1 MSKPFYNNFKLGVL
15 GGGQLGKMLIQE
27 AVNLNICAYILD
39 TDANAPCKDL
49 CTEFFHGSLKDFDT
63 VYNFGKQVDLLTI
76 EIEHVN
82 VEAMEKLQAEGLPV
96 YPQPEILRIVQDKG
110 LQKQFYRLNKIPT
123 APFHLINNQ
132 EEIKQYA
139 AEFPFFQKLR
149 KEGYDG
155 RGVTR
160 LTDANDLDKA
170 FDVPSVLE
178 KLVDF
183 EKEISVIVSRN
194 AKGEVAAF
202 PTVELVFNPEANLVE
217 HLFTPANI
225 STETEKQ
232 AKEIAVLVIESLKM
246 VGLLAVEM
254 FLTKTGE
261 ILVNEIAPR
270 PHNSGH
276 QTIEGN
282 FTSQYMQHLRAIL
295 NLPAGNTDIKTPAV
309 MVNLLGEPGFTGDA
323 VYEGLEEVL
332 GIDGVNIHL
341 YGKTTTKP
349 FRKMGHVT
357 IVDKDLQSAM
367 KKAEEVK
374 KMLKVKS
381 SLSPTLSKGEG
392 KKK

>member
-27 AVNLNICAYILD
+27 AVNLNISTYILD
-39 TDANAPCKDL
+39 PDANAPCKDL
-49 CTEFFHGSLKDFDT
+49 CTKFFYGSLKDFDT

-82 VEAMEKLQAEGLPV
+82 VEAMEKLQTEGISV
-96 YPQPEILRIVQDKG
+96 FPQPEILRMLQDKG

-123 APFHLINNQ
+123 APFHLINSKD
-132 EEIKQYA
+132 EIKQFA

-155 RGVTR
+155 RGVVR
-160 LTDANDLDKA
+160 LTDANNLEKA

-202 PTVELVFNPEANLVE
+202 PTVELVFNPEVNLVE
-217 HLFTPANI
+217 HLFSPANI
-225 STETEKQ
+225 STEIEKQ
-232 AKEIAVLVIESLKM
+232 AKEIAIHVIESLKM

-295 NLPAGNTDIKTPAV
+295 NLPAGNTDIKTPSV

-332 GIDGVNIHL
+332 AIDGVNIHL
-341 YGKTTTKP
+341 YGKTSTKP

-357 IVDKDLQSAM
+357 IIDNDLKSAM
-367 KKAEEVK
+367 KKAEIVK
-374 KMLKVKS
+374 KTLKVKS
-381 SLSPTLSKGEG
+381 A
-392 KKK
+392 

>member
-27 AVNLNICAYILD
+27 AVNLNIDTYIVD
-39 TDANAPCKDL
+39 PDANAPCKDI
-49 CTEFFHGSLKDFDT
+49 CTKFFHGSLKDFDT

-82 VEAMEKLQAEGLPV
+82 VEAMEKLQAEGLQV
-96 YPQPEILRIVQDKG
+96 YPQPEILKIVQDKG

-123 APFHLINNQ
+123 APFHLVSNKA
-132 EEIKQYA
+132 EISQFA
-139 AEFPFFQKLR
+139 GEFPFFQKLR

-155 RGVTR
+155 KGVVR
-160 LTDANDLDKA
+160 LSDPNNLEKA
-170 FDVPSVLE
+170 FDAPSVLE

-194 AKGEVAAF
+194 AKGEISSF

-217 HLFTPANI
+217 HLFAPANVSGEI
-225 STETEKQ
+225 EKQ
-232 AKEIAVLVIESLKM
+232 AKEIAIHVIESLKM

-276 QTIEGN
+276 HTIEAA

-295 NLPAGNTDIKTPAV
+295 NLPPGNTDIKTPAV

-323 VYEGLEEVL
+323 LYEGIEEVL

-357 IVDKDLQSAM
+357 IIDKDLKSAM
-367 KKAEEVK
+367 QKAEKVK
-374 KMLKVKS
+374 KILKVKS
-381 SLSPTLSKGEG
+381 
-392 KKK
+392 

>member
-27 AVNLNICAYILD
+27 AVNLNISTYILD
-39 TDANAPCKDL
+39 PDANAPCKDL

-76 EIEHVN
+76 EVEHVN
-82 VEAMEKLQAEGLPV
+82 VEAMEKLQAEGISV
-96 YPQPEILRIVQDKG
+96 FPQPEILRMVQDKG
-110 LQKQFYRLNKIPT
+110 LQKQFYRVNKIPT
-123 APFHLINNQ
+123 APFHLVNNK
-132 EEIKQYA
+132 EEIKQFA

-155 RGVTR
+155 RGVVR
-160 LTDANDLDKA
+160 LTDATNIEKA
-170 FDVPSVLE
+170 FDAPSVLE

-194 AKGEVAAF
+194 AKGEIAAF

-217 HLFTPANI
+217 HLFSPANI

-232 AKEIAVLVIESLKM
+232 AKEIAVHVIESLKM

-295 NLPAGNTDIKTPAV
+295 NLPRGNTDIKTPAV

-323 VYEGLEEVL
+323 VYEGIEEVMK
-332 GIDGVNIHL
+332 IDGVNIHL

-357 IVDKDLQSAM
+357 IIDNDLRNAM
-367 KKAEEVK
+367 KKAERVK
-374 KMLKVKS
+374 KILKVKS
-381 SLSPTLSKGEG
+381 A
-392 KKK
+392 

>member
-27 AVNLNICAYILD
+27 AVNLNISTYILD
-39 TDANAPCKDL
+39 PDANAPCKDL
-49 CTEFFHGSLKDFDT
+49 CTEFFQGSLKDFDT

-82 VEAMEKLQAEGLPV
+82 VEAMEKLQAEGLQV
-96 YPQPEILRIVQDKG
+96 YPQPEILRMVQDKG

-123 APFHLINNQ
+123 APFHLVNSK
-132 EEIKQYA
+132 EEIKQFA
-139 AEFPFFQKLR
+139 SEFPFFQKLR

-155 RGVTR
+155 RGVVR
-160 LTDANDLDKA
+160 LRDANNLENA

-194 AKGEVAAF
+194 AKGEVAVF
-202 PTVELVFNPEANLVE
+202 PTVELVFNSEVNLVE

-225 STETEKQ
+225 NSEIEKQ
-232 AKEIAVLVIESLKM
+232 AKEIAVHVIESLKM

-295 NLPAGNTDIKTPAV
+295 NLPAGNTDIQTPAV

-332 GIDGVNIHL
+332 AIDGVNIHL

-357 IVDKDLQSAM
+357 IIDNDLKSAM
-367 KKAEEVK
+367 QKADRVK
-374 KMLKVKS
+374 KILKVKS
-381 SLSPTLSKGEG
+381 A
-392 KKK
+392 

>member
-27 AVNLNICAYILD
+27 AVNLNISTYILD
-39 TDANAPCKDL
+39 PDANAPCKDL
-49 CTEFFHGSLKDFDT
+49 CTKFFQGSLKDFDT

-82 VEAMEKLQAEGLPV
+82 VEAMEKLQAEGISV
-96 YPQPEILRIVQDKG
+96 FPQPEILRMVQDKG

-123 APFHLINNQ
+123 APFHLINSKD
-132 EEIKQYA
+132 EIKQFA

-155 RGVTR
+155 RGVVR
-160 LTDANDLDKA
+160 LTDANNLEKA

-194 AKGEVAAF
+194 AKGEVAVF
-202 PTVELVFNPEANLVE
+202 PTVELVFNPEVNLVE
-217 HLFTPANI
+217 HLFSPANI
-225 STETEKQ
+225 STEIEKQ
-232 AKEIAVLVIESLKM
+232 AKEIAIHVIESLKM

-295 NLPAGNTDIKTPAV
+295 NLPAGKTDIKTPSV

-332 GIDGVNIHL
+332 AIDGVNIHL

-357 IVDKDLQSAM
+357 IIHKDLKSAM
-367 KKAEEVK
+367 EKAEIVK
-374 KMLKVKS
+374 KTLKVKS
-381 SLSPTLSKGEG
+381 A
-392 KKK
+392 

>member
-27 AVNLNICAYILD
+27 AVNLNISTYILD
-39 TDANAPCKDL
+39 PDANAPCKDL
-49 CTEFFHGSLKDFDT
+49 CSEFFQGSLKDFDT

-82 VEAMEKLQAEGLPV
+82 VEAMEKLQAEGLQV

-123 APFHLINNQ
+123 ASFHLVNNK
-132 EEIKQYA
+132 EEIKQFA

-155 RGVTR
+155 RGVVR
-160 LTDANDLDKA
+160 LTDANNLENA

-194 AKGEVAAF
+194 AKGEISAF
-202 PTVELVFNPEANLVE
+202 PTVELVFNPEVNLVDY
-217 HLFTPANI
+217 LFTPANI
-225 STETEKQ
+225 SSETEKQ
-232 AKEIAVLVIESLKM
+232 AKEIAVHVIESLKM
-246 VGLLAVEM
+246 IGILAVEM

-270 PHNSGH
+270 LHNSGH

-295 NLPAGNTDIKTPAV
+295 NLPAGNTDIKTSAV

-332 GIDGVNIHL
+332 KIDGVNIHL
-341 YGKTTTKP
+341 YGKVTTKP

-357 IVDKDLQSAM
+357 IIDKDLKSAM
-367 KKAEEVK
+367 EKAERVK
-374 KMLKVKS
+374 KTLKVKS
-381 SLSPTLSKGEG
+381 T
-392 KKK
+392 

>member
-27 AVNLNICAYILD
+27 AVNLNISTYILD
-39 TDANAPCKDL
+39 PDANAPCKDL
-49 CTEFFHGSLKDFDT
+49 CTKFFQGSLKDFDT

-82 VEAMEKLQAEGLPV
+82 VEAMEKLQAEGISV
-96 YPQPEILRIVQDKG
+96 FPQPEILRMVQDKG

-123 APFHLINNQ
+123 APFHLINSKD
-132 EEIKQYA
+132 EIKQFA

-155 RGVTR
+155 RGVVR
-160 LTDANDLDKA
+160 LTDANNLEKA

-202 PTVELVFNPEANLVE
+202 PTVELVFNPEVNLVE
-217 HLFTPANI
+217 HLFSPANI
-225 STETEKQ
+225 STEIEKQ
-232 AKEIAVLVIESLKM
+232 AKEIAIHVIESLKM

-295 NLPAGNTDIKTPAV
+295 NLPAGKTDIKTPSV

-332 GIDGVNIHL
+332 AIDGVNIHL

-357 IVDKDLQSAM
+357 IIHKDLKSAM
-367 KKAEEVK
+367 EKAEIVK
-374 KMLKVKS
+374 KTLKVKS
-381 SLSPTLSKGEG
+381 A
-392 KKK
+392 

>member
-1 MSKPFYNNFKLGVL
+1 M
-15 GGGQLGKMLIQE
+15 
-27 AVNLNICAYILD
+27 
-39 TDANAPCKDL
+39 
-49 CTEFFHGSLKDFDT
+49 
-63 VYNFGKQVDLLTI
+63 LTI

-82 VEAMEKLQAEGLPV
+82 VEAMEKLQAEGLQV

-123 APFHLINNQ
+123 ASFHLVNNK
-132 EEIKQYA
+132 EEIKQFA

-155 RGVTR
+155 RGVVR
-160 LTDANDLDKA
+160 LTDANNLENA

-194 AKGEVAAF
+194 AKGEISAF
-202 PTVELVFNPEANLVE
+202 PTVELVFNPEVNLVDY
-217 HLFTPANI
+217 LFTPANI
-225 STETEKQ
+225 SSETEKQ
-232 AKEIAVLVIESLKM
+232 AKEIAVHVIESLKM
-246 VGLLAVEM
+246 IGILAVEM

-295 NLPAGNTDIKTPAV
+295 NLPAGNTDIKTSAV

-332 GIDGVNIHL
+332 KIDGVNIHL
-341 YGKTTTKP
+341 YGKVTTKP

-357 IVDKDLQSAM
+357 IIDKDLKSAM
-367 KKAEEVK
+367 EKAERVK
-374 KMLKVKS
+374 KTLKVKS
-381 SLSPTLSKGEG
+381 T
-392 KKK
+392 

>member
-1 MSKPFYNNFKLGVL
+1 MRKPFYNNFKLGVL

-27 AVNLNICAYILD
+27 AVNLNIETHILD
-39 TDANAPCKDL
+39 PDAHAPCKDISHK
-49 CTEFFHGSLKDFDT
+49 FFHGSLKDFET

-82 VEAMEKLQAEGLPV
+82 VEAMERLQAEGLQV
-96 YPQPEILRIVQDKG
+96 YPQPEILKIVQDKG
-110 LQKQFYRLNKIPT
+110 LQKQFYRVNKIPT
-123 APFHLINNQ
+123 APFHLVNNKD
-132 EEIKQYA
+132 EIKQFA
-139 AEFPFFQKLR
+139 AEFPFFQKMR

-155 RGVTR
+155 RGVVR
-160 LTDANDLDKA
+160 LTNPNNLEKA
-170 FDVPSVLE
+170 FDAPSVLE
-178 KLVDF
+178 KLIDF

-194 AKGEVAAF
+194 AKGEISSF
-202 PTVELVFNPEANLVE
+202 PAVELVFNPQANLVE
-217 HLFTPANI
+217 HLFSPANI
-225 STETEKQ
+225 SAEIEKQ
-232 AKEIAVLVIESLKM
+232 AKEIAVQVIESLKM

-295 NLPAGNTDIKTPAV
+295 DLPPGNTDLKIPAV

-323 VYEGLEEVL
+323 VYEGIEEVMK
-332 GIDGVNIHL
+332 IDGVNIHL

-357 IVDKDLQSAM
+357 IIDTDLKSAM
-367 KKAEEVK
+367 RKAEQVK
-374 KMLKVKS
+374 KTLKVKS
-381 SLSPTLSKGEG
+381 RV
-392 KKK
+392 

>member
-27 AVNLNICAYILD
+27 AVNLNISNYILD
-39 TDANAPCKDL
+39 PDANAPCKDL
-49 CTEFFHGSLKDFDT
+49 CSKFFQGSLKDFDT

-82 VEAMEKLQAEGLPV
+82 VEAMEKLQAEGISV
-96 YPQPEILRIVQDKG
+96 FPQPEILRMVQDKG

-123 APFHLINNQ
+123 APFHLINSKD
-132 EEIKQYA
+132 EIKQFA

-155 RGVTR
+155 RGVVR
-160 LTDANDLDKA
+160 LTDANNLEKA

-194 AKGEVAAF
+194 AKGEVAVF
-202 PTVELVFNPEANLVE
+202 PTVELVFNPEVNLVE
-217 HLFTPANI
+217 HLFSPANI
-225 STETEKQ
+225 SAETEKQ
-232 AKEIAVLVIESLKM
+232 AKEIAIHVIESLKM

-332 GIDGVNIHL
+332 AIDGVNIHL
-341 YGKTTTKP
+341 YGKTITKP

-357 IVDKDLQSAM
+357 IIDNDLKSAM
-367 KKAEEVK
+367 KKAEIVK
-374 KMLKVKS
+374 KTLKVKS
-381 SLSPTLSKGEG
+381 A
-392 KKK
+392 

>member
-27 AVNLNICAYILD
+27 AVNLNISTYILD
-39 TDANAPCKDL
+39 PDANAPCKNL
-49 CTEFFHGSLKDFDT
+49 CTEFFQGSLKDFDT

-82 VEAMEKLQAEGLPV
+82 VEAMEKLQAEGLQV
-96 YPQPEILRIVQDKG
+96 YPQPEILRMVQDKG

-123 APFHLINNQ
+123 APFHLVNSK
-132 EEIKQYA
+132 EEIKQFA
-139 AEFPFFQKLR
+139 SEFPFFQKLR

-155 RGVTR
+155 RGVVR
-160 LTDANDLDKA
+160 LRDANNLENA

-194 AKGEVAAF
+194 DKGEVATF

-217 HLFTPANI
+217 HLFAPANI
-225 STETEKQ
+225 SEETEKQ
-232 AKEIAVLVIESLKM
+232 AKEIAVHVIESLKM

-295 NLPAGNTDIKTPAV
+295 NLPAGNTDIQTPAV

-332 GIDGVNIHL
+332 AIDGVNIHL

-357 IVDKDLQSAM
+357 IIDNDLKSAM
-367 KKAEEVK
+367 QKADRVK
-374 KMLKVKS
+374 KILKVKS
-381 SLSPTLSKGEG
+381 A
-392 KKK
+392 

>member
-27 AVNLNICAYILD
+27 AVNLNISTYILD
-39 TDANAPCKDL
+39 PDANAPCKDL
-49 CTEFFHGSLKDFDT
+49 CTKIFHGSLKDFDT

-82 VEAMEKLQAEGLPV
+82 VEAMEKLQAEGLQV
-96 YPQPEILRIVQDKG
+96 YPQPEILRMVQDKG

-123 APFHLINNQ
+123 APFHLINNK
-132 EEIKQYA
+132 EEIKKYT

-155 RGVTR
+155 RGVVR
-160 LTDANDLDKA
+160 LTDANNLEKA

-194 AKGEVAAF
+194 AKGKVAAF

-225 STETEKQ
+225 SAEIEKQ
-232 AKEIAVLVIESLKM
+232 AKEIAVHVIESLKM

-323 VYEGLEEVL
+323 VYEGLEEIL

-357 IVDKDLQSAM
+357 IIDNDLKSAM
-367 KKAEEVK
+367 QKAERVK
-374 KMLKVKS
+374 KTLKVKA
-381 SLSPTLSKGEG
+381 SPKPSPKEREQSA
-392 KKK
+392 K

>member
-27 AVNLNICAYILD
+27 AVNLNISTYILD
-39 TDANAPCKDL
+39 PDANAPCKDL
-49 CTEFFHGSLKDFDT
+49 CTKFFQGSLKDFDT

-82 VEAMEKLQAEGLPV
+82 VEAMEKLQAEGISV
-96 YPQPEILRIVQDKG
+96 FPQPEILRMVQDKG
-110 LQKQFYRLNKIPT
+110 LQKQFYRLNKIQT
-123 APFHLINNQ
+123 APFHLINSKD
-132 EEIKQYA
+132 EIKQFA

-155 RGVTR
+155 RGVVR
-160 LTDANDLDKA
+160 LTDANNLEKA

-202 PTVELVFNPEANLVE
+202 PTVELVFNPEVNLVE
-217 HLFTPANI
+217 HLFSPANI
-225 STETEKQ
+225 STEIEKQ
-232 AKEIAVLVIESLKM
+232 AKEIAIHVIESLKM

-295 NLPAGNTDIKTPAV
+295 NLPAGKTDIKTPSV

-332 GIDGVNIHL
+332 AIDGVNIHL

-357 IVDKDLQSAM
+357 IIHKDLKSAM
-367 KKAEEVK
+367 EKAEIVK
-374 KMLKVKS
+374 KTLKVKS
-381 SLSPTLSKGEG
+381 A
-392 KKK
+392 

>member
-1 MSKPFYNNFKLGVL
+1 MNKPFYNNFKLGVL
-15 GGGQLGKMLIQE
+15 GGGQLGKMLIQD
-27 AVNLNICAYILD
+27 AVNFNISTYILD
-39 TDANAPCKDL
+39 PDANAPCKDL
-49 CTEFFHGSLKDFDT
+49 CAKFFHGSLKDFDT

-82 VEAMEKLQAEGLPV
+82 VEAMEKLQAEGISV
-96 YPQPEILRIVQDKG
+96 FPQPEILRMVQDKG

-123 APFHLINNQ
+123 ASFHLVSNK
-132 EEIKQYA
+132 EEIKQFA
-139 AEFPFFQKLR
+139 SEFPFFQKLR

-155 RGVTR
+155 RGVVR
-160 LTDANDLDKA
+160 LTDANNLEKA

-194 AKGEVAAF
+194 AKGEVSAF
-202 PTVELVFNPEANLVE
+202 PTVELVFNPEVNLVDY
-217 HLFTPANI
+217 LFSPANI
-225 STETEKQ
+225 SAEIEKE
-232 AKEIAVLVIESLKM
+232 AKEIAVRVIESLKM

-309 MVNLLGEPGFTGDA
+309 MVNLLGEPDFTGDA

-332 GIDGVNIHL
+332 AIDGVNIHL

-357 IVDKDLQSAM
+357 IIDKDLKNAM
-367 KKAEEVK
+367 QKAEMVK
-374 KMLKVKS
+374 KTLKVKS
-381 SLSPTLSKGEG
+381 A
-392 KKK
+392 

>member
-27 AVNLNICAYILD
+27 AVNLNISTYILD
-39 TDANAPCKDL
+39 PDANAPCKDL
-49 CTEFFHGSLKDFDT
+49 CSKFFQGSLKDFDT

-82 VEAMEKLQAEGLPV
+82 VEAMEKLQAEGISV
-96 YPQPEILRIVQDKG
+96 FPQPEILRMVQDKG

-123 APFHLINNQ
+123 APFHLINSKD
-132 EEIKQYA
+132 EIKQFA

-155 RGVTR
+155 RGVVR
-160 LTDANDLDKA
+160 LTDANNLEKA

-194 AKGEVAAF
+194 AKGEVAVF
-202 PTVELVFNPEANLVE
+202 PTVELVFNPEVNLVE
-217 HLFTPANI
+217 HLFSPANI
-225 STETEKQ
+225 SAETEKQ
-232 AKEIAVLVIESLKM
+232 AKEIAIHVIESLKM

-332 GIDGVNIHL
+332 AIDGVNIHL
-341 YGKTTTKP
+341 YGKTITKP

-357 IVDKDLQSAM
+357 IIDNDLKSAM
-367 KKAEEVK
+367 KKAEIVK
-374 KMLKVKS
+374 KTLKVKS
-381 SLSPTLSKGEG
+381 A
-392 KKK
+392 

>member
-27 AVNLNICAYILD
+27 AVNFNISTYILD
-39 TDANAPCKDL
+39 PDANAPCKDL
-49 CTEFFHGSLKDFDT
+49 CTKFFHGSLKDFDT

-82 VEAMEKLQAEGLPV
+82 VEAMEKLQAEGISV
-96 YPQPEILRIVQDKG
+96 FPQPEILRMVQDKG

-123 APFHLINNQ
+123 APFHLVNNK
-132 EEIKQYA
+132 EEIKQFA

-155 RGVTR
+155 RGVVR
-160 LTDANDLDKA
+160 LTDANNLEKA
-170 FDVPSVLE
+170 FDTPSVLE

-194 AKGEVAAF
+194 VKGEVAAF
-202 PTVELVFNPEANLVE
+202 PTVELVFNPEVNLVE
-217 HLFTPANI
+217 HLFSPANI
-225 STETEKQ
+225 SAEIERE
-232 AKEIAVLVIESLKM
+232 AKEIAVRVIESLKM

-261 ILVNEIAPR
+261 VLVNEIAPR

-295 NLPAGNTDIKTPAV
+295 NLPAGNTEIKTPAV
-309 MVNLLGEPGFTGDA
+309 MVNLLGEPGYTGDA

-332 GIDGVNIHL
+332 AIDGVNIHL
-341 YGKTTTKP
+341 YGKITTKP

-357 IVDKDLQSAM
+357 IIDKDLKSAM
-367 KKAEEVK
+367 QKAEQVK
-374 KMLKVKS
+374 KILKVKS
-381 SLSPTLSKGEG
+381 A
-392 KKK
+392 

>member
-27 AVNLNICAYILD
+27 AVNFNISTYILD
-39 TDANAPCKDL
+39 PDANAPCKDL
-49 CTEFFHGSLKDFDT
+49 CTKFFHGSLKDFDT

-82 VEAMEKLQAEGLPV
+82 VEAMEKLQAEGISV
-96 YPQPEILRIVQDKG
+96 FPQPEILRMVQDKG

-123 APFHLINNQ
+123 APFHLVNNK
-132 EEIKQYA
+132 EEINQFA

-155 RGVTR
+155 RGVVR
-160 LTDANDLDKA
+160 LTEVNNLEKA
-170 FDVPSVLE
+170 FDAPSVLE

-194 AKGEVAAF
+194 VKGEVAAF
-202 PTVELVFNPEANLVE
+202 PTVELVFNPEVNLVE
-217 HLFTPANI
+217 HLFSPANI
-225 STETEKQ
+225 SAEIERE
-232 AKEIAVLVIESLKM
+232 AKEIAVRVIESLKM

-261 ILVNEIAPR
+261 VLVNEIAPR

-295 NLPAGNTDIKTPAV
+295 NLPAGNTEIKTPAV
-309 MVNLLGEPGFTGDA
+309 MVNLLGEPGYTGDA

-332 GIDGVNIHL
+332 AIDGVNIHL
-341 YGKTTTKP
+341 YGKITTKP

-357 IVDKDLQSAM
+357 IIDKDLKSAM
-367 KKAEEVK
+367 QKAEQVK
-374 KMLKVKS
+374 KILKVKS
-381 SLSPTLSKGEG
+381 A
-392 KKK
+392 

>member
-96 YPQPEILRIVQDKG
+96 YPQPEILRMVQDKG

-123 APFHLINNQ
+123 APFHLINNK

-149 KEGYDG
+149 KEGYDEH
-155 RGVTR
+155 GVTR

>member
-1 MSKPFYNNFKLGVL
+1 MNKPFYNNFKLGVL

-27 AVNLNICAYILD
+27 SVNLNISTYILD
-39 TDANAPCKDL
+39 PDANAPCKDL
-49 CTEFFHGSLKDFDT
+49 CTEFFQGSLKDFDT

-82 VEAMEKLQAEGLPV
+82 VEAMEKLQTEGLQV
-96 YPQPEILRIVQDKG
+96 YPQPEILRMVQDKG

-123 APFHLINNQ
+123 APFHLVNNK
-132 EEIKQYA
+132 EEIKQFA

-155 RGVTR
+155 RGVVR
-160 LTDANDLDKA
+160 LTDVNNLEKA

-194 AKGEVAAF
+194 TKGEVAAF

-225 STETEKQ
+225 SIEIEQQ
-232 AKEIAVLVIESLKM
+232 AKEIAVHVIESLKM

-295 NLPAGNTDIKTPAV
+295 NLPPGNTDIKTPAV
-309 MVNLLGEPGFTGDA
+309 MVNLLGEPDFTGDA

-357 IVDKDLQSAM
+357 IIDKDLKSAM
-367 KKAEEVK
+367 QKADRVK
-374 KMLKVKS
+374 KTLKVKS
-381 SLSPTLSKGEG
+381 A
-392 KKK
+392 

>member
-27 AVNLNICAYILD
+27 AVNLNISTYILD
-39 TDANAPCKDL
+39 PDANAPCKDL
-49 CTEFFHGSLKDFDT
+49 CTKFFQGSLKDFDT

-82 VEAMEKLQAEGLPV
+82 VEAMEKLQAEGISV
-96 YPQPEILRIVQDKG
+96 FPQPEILRMVQDKG

-123 APFHLINNQ
+123 APFHLINSKD
-132 EEIKQYA
+132 EIKQFA

-155 RGVTR
+155 RGVVR
-160 LTDANDLDKA
+160 LTDANNLEKA

-202 PTVELVFNPEANLVE
+202 PTVELVFNPEVNLVE
-217 HLFTPANI
+217 HLFSPANI
-225 STETEKQ
+225 SAEIEKQ
-232 AKEIAVLVIESLKM
+232 AKEIAIHVIESLKM

-332 GIDGVNIHL
+332 AIDGVNIHL

-357 IVDKDLQSAM
+357 IIDNDLKSAM
-367 KKAEEVK
+367 GKAEIVK
-374 KMLKVKS
+374 KTLKVKS
-381 SLSPTLSKGEG
+381 A
-392 KKK
+392 